1 MMMTESL
8 FISFTTGTHDY
19 KYVVKNISPT
29 FFFFFFFFFFFSFI
43 IIILHTHRI
52 RYI

>member
-29 FFFFFFFFFFFSFI
+29 FFFFFFFFSFI